1 MLCRGFGGEALEY
14 HEKSLEIKIKSHG
27 IQHAS
32 VVMTKDSM
40 GYVYEQLGNL
50 AKAQS
55 CFKEVHTIF
64 YRALGQ
70 TTPTQDKQLTTCSG
84 SLNKIS

>member
-1 MLCRGFGGEALEY
+1 MLCRGFGGEALKY
-14 HEKSLEIKIKSHG
+14 HEKSLEIKINSLG

-32 VVMTKDSM
+32 VVMTKDNM

-64 YRALGQ
+64 LQSLGPDHPNTRQ
-70 TTPTQDKQLTTCSG
+70 AAHDLQRFSQ
-84 SLNKIS
+84 